1 MFGYDKLASNLYIN
15 DNSYNNNN
23 NNLYQESKVY
33 DEELQINSN
42 SSLQ

>member
-15 DNSYNNNN
+15 DNSYNNN